1 MARFFTENALWSA
14 STLSAL
20 DVTGGQGR
28 KLAFI
33 AHENLGW
40 NFLAKASL
48 CLSGTLRISFR
59 VPAQFGLCV
68 DVVLLDT
75 EFEVIPFFAATAIFR
90 IFGIK
95 AAK

>member
-1 MARFFTENALWSA
+1 MEPY
-14 STLSAL
+14 
-20 DVTGGQGR
+20 G
-28 KLAFI
+28 
-33 AHENLGW
+33 
-40 NFLAKASL
+40 FL
-48 CLSGTLRISFR
+48 FR

-95 AAK
+95 AGSSCDLTGSCANLATAFFKVSRSSEVV